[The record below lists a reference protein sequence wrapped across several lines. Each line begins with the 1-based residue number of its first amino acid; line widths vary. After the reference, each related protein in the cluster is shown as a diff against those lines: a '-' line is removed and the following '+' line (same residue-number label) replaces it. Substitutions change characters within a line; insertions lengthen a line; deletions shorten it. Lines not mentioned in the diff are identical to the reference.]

1 MNISPWT
8 NNAKQRTCIPSFKEI
23 VKIKNTVT
31 ISVPND
37 VPVYCMSFY
46 FANSNA
52 ILSLKMHASCS
63 IWNLTCNSYS
73 YPCAGIKY
81 KHFHSHEIIVT
92 LKKRKGY

>member
-46 FANSNA
+46 FANSNVT
-52 ILSLKMHASCS
+52 LSLKMHASFS
-63 IWNLTCNSYS
+63 I
-73 YPCAGIKY
+73 GIL
-81 KHFHSHEIIVT
+81 HVT
-92 LKKRKGY
+92 VTHIHVLVESINIFTVMKSS